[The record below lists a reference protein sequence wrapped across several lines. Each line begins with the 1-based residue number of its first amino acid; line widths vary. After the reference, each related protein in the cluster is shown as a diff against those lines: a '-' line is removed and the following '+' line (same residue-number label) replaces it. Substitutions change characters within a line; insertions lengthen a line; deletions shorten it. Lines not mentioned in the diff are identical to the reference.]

1 MGTTDGRKRQVTG
14 THLVC
19 LNVPIAVERRVALPI
34 DSRVCCVKNRSGDNQ
49 PAPNFPNPDS
59 RAREEPSPRD
69 DLDDALGS
77 ADACVVSNGSSG
89 ALGVASV
96 RAGPVF
102 SKQIGRLF
110 AIATRTVAPSHA
122 GFGIDVFWHGLLT
135 RRFADT

>member
-34 DSRVCCVKNRSGDNQ
+34 RACVKNRSGDDQ

-77 ADACVVSNGSSG
+77 ADTCVVGNGSSG
-89 ALGVASV
+89 ALGVTSG

-102 SKQIGRLF
+102 SKRIGRLF
-110 AIATRTVAPSHA
+110 AIATRTVARRIRRVLS
-122 GFGIDVFWHGLLT
+122 GLLT

>member
-1 MGTTDGRKRQVTG
+1 
-14 THLVC
+14 LVC

-34 DSRVCCVKNRSGDNQ
+34 RACVKNGSGDNQ

-102 SKQIGRLF
+102 SKRIGRLF
-110 AIATRTVAPSHA
+110 ARSQLAPSHRRTP
-122 GFGIDVFWHGLLT
+122 DSESTCSGLLT

>member
-1 MGTTDGRKRQVTG
+1 MTG

-34 DSRVCCVKNRSGDNQ
+34 RACVKNRSGDDQ